1 MCELQ
6 LRLKLEG
13 GEYGCIGVHLRPYVL
28 NIKRGRKHGEALL
41 VPRKNYQYLAMCGHQ
56 LRLKLERGEYGCI
69 DVYISSAL
77 STDYKKRPKTW
88 RSFISSSKELSVS
101 GYVWSSAETEA
112 GKGKVWLHRCVSSA
126 LCTEYKKRQKT
137 WRSLSCPEKN
147 YQFLAMCEL
156 QLRLKLERGEY
167 GCIDVYISSALS
179 TDYKKR
185 PKTWRSFISS
195 SKELSVSG
203 YVWSS
208 AETEAGKGKVW
219 LHRCVSSALCT
230 EYKKRQKT
238 WRSFTSPRNTYQY
251 LAMCEHQLRLKL
263 ERGSMAA

>member
-1 MCELQ
+1 MQVLRARVERAEPRSRVSWKEGAQRQAVVAAAARVSWDEGAQRHRPRHAGRVFQHVESLATVVARHFLQ
-6 LRLKLEG
+6 GRPGTVTTPTKKITKYKNLQ
-13 GEYGCIGVHLRPYVL
+13 PYVT
-28 NIKRGRKHGEALL
+28 NIKIEPEAEIM
-41 VPRKNYQYLAMCGHQ
+41 A
-56 LRLKLERGEYGCI
+56 
-69 DVYISSAL
+69 
-77 STDYKKRPKTW
+77 
-88 RSFISSSKELSVS
+88 KELSIS
-101 GYVWSSAETEA
+101 GYVRASAETEA

-219 LHRCVSSALCT
+219 LHRCVSSALCAK
-230 EYKKRQKT
+230 YKRK
-238 WRSFTSPRNTYQY
+238 SE
-251 LAMCEHQLRLKL
+251 A
-263 ERGSMAA
+263 